1 MQTIKL
7 VILDV
12 DGVLTD
18 GRIGYDSKLDDIKF
32 FNAKDGFFI
41 KHICNKLG
49 IEFAIISGG
58 ISKIVKHRAELLGIN
73 YVYTGFVE
81 KEEAYLKLKK
91 DLDHQNEEIAYMGD
105 DWFDWPAMKH
115 AGLKA
120 APADAAT
127 EIIEKADF
135 VSTKEGGRG
144 AVREFLEFILKRD
157 SKYEQALKLYF

>member
-1 MQTIKL
+1 MKIKL

-18 GRIGYDSKLDDIKF
+18 GRIGYDSNLEDYKF

-41 KHICNKLG
+41 KHICSKLG
-49 IEFAIISGG
+49 IKFAIISGG

-91 DLDHQNEEIAYMGD
+91 DLDYQNEQIAYMGD
-105 DWFDWPAMKH
+105 DWFDWPAMRH
-115 AGLKA
+115 AGIKA
-120 APADAAT
+120 TPKDAAK
-127 EIIEKADF
+127 ELIEKADF

-144 AVREFLEFILKRD
+144 AVREFLEMILKRD
-157 SKYEQALKLYF
+157 NKFEQAKKFYF

>member
-1 MQTIKL
+1 MEIKL

-41 KHICNKLG
+41 KHICSHLG

-58 ISKIVKHRAELLGIN
+58 ISKIVKHRAMLLGIN

-91 DLDHQNEEIAYMGD
+91 DLGYDDNEIAYMGD

-115 AGLKA
+115 AGFKA
-120 APADAAT
+120 APSDAAI

-135 VSTKEGGRG
+135 VSTNTGGRG
-144 AVREFLEFILKRD
+144 AVREFLEIILKRD
-157 SKYEQALKLYF
+157 NKYEKAKQFYF

>member
-1 MQTIKL
+1 MKTIKL

-91 DLDHQNEEIAYMGD
+91 DLDLENDEIAYMGD

-120 APADAAT
+120 SPADAAK
-127 EIIEKADF
+127 EIRDKTDF
-135 VSTKEGGRG
+135 TSSKDGGRG

-157 SKYEQALKLYF
+157 NKFEEAKEFYF